1 LTGGMARVGL
11 ARTIGRGA
19 IRHCPRC
26 GGGRLFTGWF
36 TMKDRCPT
44 CGLRFVREE
53 GDFLG
58 AYVINYGLVSTTVA
72 VVLFLV
78 IAIEATGNQRWLVPL
93 LAAGGAVAIVAPIIG
108 YPFSK
113 TLWAAIELIMRP
125 LDPRE
130 VADADQAEAAEHEKT

>member
-1 LTGGMARVGL
+1 MAGVGL
-11 ARTIGRGA
+11 VRTIGRGV

-26 GGGRLFTGWF
+26 GGGHLFTGWF

-58 AYVINYGLVSTTVA
+58 AYVINYGIVSAIVA
-72 VVLFLV
+72 VVLFGV
-78 IAIEATGNQRWLVPL
+78 IALEATGNPGWLVPL
-93 LAAGGAVAIVAPIIG
+93 IAAGAGVAIVAPIVG

-113 TLWAAIELIMRP
+113 TVWAAIELLMRP
-125 LDPRE
+125 LEPRE
-130 VADADQAEAAEHEKT
+130 VADADQAEAARHEKP